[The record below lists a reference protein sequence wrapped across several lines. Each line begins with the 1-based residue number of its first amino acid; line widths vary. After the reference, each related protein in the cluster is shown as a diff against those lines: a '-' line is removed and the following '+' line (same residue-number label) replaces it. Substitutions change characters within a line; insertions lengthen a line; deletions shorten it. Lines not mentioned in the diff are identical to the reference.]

1 MAKSKNWNYEVTVAK
16 VEEIINQI
24 ESGELELSEV
34 FTQFTTATTHLQQCK
49 DFLAHQQKQMNLLIE
64 TLEDSPESYSE
75 EEEF

>member
-34 FTQFTTATTHLQQCK
+34 FAQFTAATTHLQQCK
-49 DFLAHQQKQMNLLIE
+49 DFLAYQQQQMNLLIA
-64 TLEDSPESYSE
+64 TLEDSPEDYSE
-75 EEEF
+75 EEDF